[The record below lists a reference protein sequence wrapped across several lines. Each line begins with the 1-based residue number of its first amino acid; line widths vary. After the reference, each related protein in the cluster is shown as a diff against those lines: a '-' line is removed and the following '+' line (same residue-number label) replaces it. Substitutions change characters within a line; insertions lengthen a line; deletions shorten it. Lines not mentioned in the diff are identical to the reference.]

1 LTGWTI
7 DYFEKEYSFRQIK
20 IIWRILYK
28 YDMERRGFEFKPAEP
43 SFEDL
48 KKLYYTEEEL
58 KLDREMR
65 K

>member
-1 LTGWTI
+1 
-7 DYFEKEYSFRQIK
+7 
-20 IIWRILYK
+20 
-28 YDMERRGFEFKPAEP
+28 MERRGFEFKPAEP